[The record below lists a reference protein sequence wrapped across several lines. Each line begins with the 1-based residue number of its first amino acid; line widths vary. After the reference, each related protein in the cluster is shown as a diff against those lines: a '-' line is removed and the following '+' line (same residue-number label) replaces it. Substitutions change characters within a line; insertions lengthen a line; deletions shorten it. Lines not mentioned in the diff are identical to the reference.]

1 MTQSRG
7 RRQLV
12 GTVVSDR
19 MTSTVVVEVVRL
31 VRHPVYPRVVR
42 RIKRFKADDA
52 GLKPRVGDEVRM
64 EETRPI
70 SREKCWRVVEIVRRA
85 PEAVGEVAG

>member
-1 MTQSRG
+1 VTQSRG